1 MTRNDRHL
9 FSRMCQALRDH
20 NIDLKPFQDCKL
32 IKDREPAVWDYID
45 KPLATRPA
53 SKHPLEELIQPTV
66 PQLTFPVRYQ
76 LEVCISQG
84 ILNENNLSRHFINSL
99 IQTNE
104 TRAQDLLEYVAN
116 QKKRVWDPM
125 QIFSMRVIKGAAS
138 RSGIPPYCVY
148 IRSATVT
155 PSTVYYNTPTVEIS
169 NRVIRQYAQYADRFL
184 RVRFTDEK
192 FQVLSFFSCTNGRL
206 NGAG

>member
-1 MTRNDRHL
+1 
-9 FSRMCQALRDH
+9 MCQALRDH
-20 NIDLKPFQDCKL
+20 NIDLKPFQDFKL

-84 ILNENNLSRHFINSL
+84 ILNEHNLSRHFITSL

-169 NRVIRQYAQYADRFL
+169 NRIIRQYAQYADRFL

-192 FQVLSFFSCTNGRL
+192 FQVLSFFSCNNGRL